1 MPENQTIHK
10 YQSRMD
16 RVINYIYAHLDD
28 EIDLNHLAEVACMS
42 PYHWHRIYRGF
53 SGETIAATV
62 RRLRLHRGANQ
73 LINTN
78 LSLSEIVAQSGYGS
92 LSAFSRAFSASYQVP
107 PARYRENGNAAS
119 LVAKTIEGNAEMYDV
134 TIVETDTMIMVGLF
148 HEGPYAQIGKA
159 FEKLNIFAK
168 KMGMENPNTKTMAL
182 YYDDPDI
189 LPAGELNSFAGL
201 VEQNPSDPDEPFERI
216 EVKGGRFAVM
226 RFKGAYAALPK
237 AYDWLYGSWLVQSG
251 QNLRDAPCLE
261 AYLNNPREVSPSDL
275 LTDIYMPIE

>member
-62 RRLRLHRGANQ
+62 KRLRLHRSANQ
-73 LINTN
+73 LVNTN
-78 LSLSEIVAQSGYGS
+78 MSLQSIVVQSGYS
-92 LSAFSRAFSASYQVP
+92 SNSAFSRAFIADYGFP
-107 PARYRENGNAAS
+107 PAQYRQRGQNPKLRTTAFERTEIMHN
-119 LVAKTIEGNAEMYDV
+119 
-134 TIVETDTMIMVGLF
+134 VEIKEIDNINLIGLE
-148 HEGPYAQIGKA
+148 HVGPYMEIGRA
-159 FEKLNIFAK
+159 FEKL
-168 KMGMENPNTKTMAL
+168 MGWGAQVGLVGPGMQSYAA
-182 YYDDPDI
+182 YYDDP
-189 LPAGELNSFAGL
+189 ELVQTKDLRSFAGL
-201 VEQNPSDPDEPFERI
+201 LEITDVSISAPYMRRVID
-216 EVKGGRFAVM
+216 GGKYAVM
-226 RFKGAYAALPK
+226 CHKGPYSELP
-237 AYDWLYGSWLVQSG
+237 ASYNWLYGSWLVQSG